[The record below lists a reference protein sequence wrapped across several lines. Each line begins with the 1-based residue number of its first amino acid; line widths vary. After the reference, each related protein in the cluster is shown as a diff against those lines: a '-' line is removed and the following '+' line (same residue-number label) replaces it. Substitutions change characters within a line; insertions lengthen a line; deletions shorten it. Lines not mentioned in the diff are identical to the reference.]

1 MSASTTKALS
11 LAIVAALWA
20 VISHFGK
27 LPLQLWPVLIGL
39 ACFVGAGG
47 GMMGLQKSILG
58 SASGVVW
65 ALLYAAVSTALSR
78 NDLLDALLLGAAVFG
93 MVYQARIPLLSY
105 TTGALVG
112 AATAMGARAV
122 AINGGIRIAIALA
135 IGCALGIV
143 ADRVGEAGPSG
154 RRHLSRDLQSE
165 CRITRRGRD
174 CRGVCA
180 LSEIGPAEFPNCC
193 RVSGLEGFFSS

>member
-27 LPLQLWPVLIGL
+27 LPLQLWPVLVGL
-39 ACFVGAGG
+39 GCFVGTGG
-47 GMMGLQKSILG
+47 GVMGLQKSVLG

-65 ALLYAAVSTALSR
+65 ALLYAAVSTALGR

-93 MVYQARIPLLSY
+93 MVFQARIPLLAY
-105 TTGALVG
+105 TAGAFVG

-122 AINGGIRIAIALA
+122 AINGGIRIIIALA
-135 IGCALGIV
+135 IGCALGI
-143 ADRVGEAGPSG
+143 AAERIGEMLGKMRVVPSMSN
-154 RRHLSRDLQSE
+154 RS
-165 CRITRRGRD
+165 
-174 CRGVCA
+174 
-180 LSEIGPAEFPNCC
+180 
-193 RVSGLEGFFSS
+193 